1 MYTEIGSS
9 FIKFEGNKSV
19 QSVEIICDTEADLPT
34 VEDIA
39 NGKYATGSVVWIAD
53 ARTFKVLN
61 SKGEWV

>member
-1 MYTEIGSS
+1 MYTVI
-9 FIKFEGNKSV
+9 NKSFV
-19 QSVEIICDTEADLPT
+19 RYENNSTINRVEIICDTEADLPT
-34 VEDIA
+34 AEDIA